1 MSQPGN
7 PSTEELR
14 RRGKLARKVSPWG
27 RYAACKTKRALES
40 APDEIWRRVEMHWD
54 IARMSF
60 NTLPLSWKTYA
71 DWRVKQATE

>member
-1 MSQPGN
+1 VTHIDLKKLPEKHRLRTTPLADIN
-7 PSTEELR
+7 AELR
-14 RRGKLARKVSPWG
+14 NNA
-27 RYAACKTKRALES
+27 

>member
-40 APDEIWRRVEMHWD
+40 ARKH
-54 IARMSF
+54 
-60 NTLPLSWKTYA
+60 NTDAEKERKP
-71 DWRVKQATE
+71 